1 MDKVLVWVAA
11 VVALLVVAP
20 LVALFARRA
29 GRRVKGGLI
38 LAGILLGVG
47 EVVDPP
53 SKHLIEATGDE
64 ERASPAPGEP
74 PLDDPDNG

>member
-1 MDKVLVWVAA
+1 MDNILAWVAA

-20 LVALFARRA
+20 LLALLARRA

-53 SKHLIEATGDE
+53 SKHMIEAAGDE

-74 PLDDPDNG
+74 PLDDPGDG